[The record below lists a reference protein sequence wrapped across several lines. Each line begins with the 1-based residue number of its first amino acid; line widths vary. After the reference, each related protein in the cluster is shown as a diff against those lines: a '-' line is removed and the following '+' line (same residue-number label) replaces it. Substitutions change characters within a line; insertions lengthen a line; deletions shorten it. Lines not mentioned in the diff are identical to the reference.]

1 MWIRRKDTVIPLC
14 SKLKSYREFSSVQF
28 IIAFIFTSLFL
39 AGSLSC
45 GRQEAAETALPKNSP
60 PRIISVKILPESPNT
75 QSVFNLL
82 IESHDPDHDRV
93 LYRYQWLKNEDGITG
108 ENGEILRGIHL
119 KKGDLIRVKVVPSD
133 GKIEGEPFLSSPVKI
148 INSPQVI
155 EEVRIEPKIA
165 YANGDLKAIVR
176 SHNADGD
183 PINLSYKWE
192 KNGIVLSEENTEVF
206 ARGRF
211 KRGDTI
217 AVTVTPNDMESMGM
231 PKKSEP
237 VTIANSPP
245 IIISSP
251 PNKTDGN
258 IYTYQVTANDPDND
272 PVIFTLK
279 TAPKGMEID
288 KETGL
293 IRWEIQRGDQG
304 TQSIE
309 IQASDGGGSKCFQRY
324 TLSIEVK

>member
-1 MWIRRKDTVIPLC
+1 
-14 SKLKSYREFSSVQF
+14 
-28 IIAFIFTSLFL
+28 
-39 AGSLSC
+39 
-45 GRQEAAETALPKNSP
+45 
-60 PRIISVKILPESPNT
+60 
-75 QSVFNLL
+75 
-82 IESHDPDHDRV
+82 
-93 LYRYQWLKNEDGITG
+93 LKNEDGITG
-108 ENGEILRGIHL
+108 ENREILRGIHL
-119 KKGDLIRVKVVPSD
+119 KKGDFIRVKVTPSD
-133 GKIEGEPFLSSPVKI
+133 GKIEGEPFLSPPVKI
-148 INSPQVI
+148 ISPPQVI

-165 YANGDLKAIVR
+165 YANGDLKAVVR

-192 KNGIVLSEENTEVF
+192 KNGVVLSEENTDVF

-217 AVTVTPNDMESMGM
+217 AVTVTPNDVESVGM

-245 IIISSP
+245 IITSSP
-251 PNKTDGN
+251 PNKTNGN

-272 PVIFTLK
+272 PVIFALK
-279 TAPKGMEID
+279 TSPKGMGID

-293 IRWEIQRGDQG
+293 IRWEIRKEDQG

-309 IQASDGGGSKCFQRY
+309 VQASDGGGSKSYQRY
-324 TLSIEVK
+324 TLSVEVK